1 MAEHVCSFVGV
12 AAAVAALVSL
22 IMHCEHH
29 QAIITLKRHVKYL
42 KFQLLQALS
51 SKVQLLHCTMTLP
64 SLLAFLAC
72 HSKASYH
79 LVHSKTMCTLNSFAC
94 RDYADIPMRS
104 LRCLLLAELKLPALP
119 TARV

>member
-1 MAEHVCSFVGV
+1 MAQHVCSFVGV

-51 SKVQLLHCTMTLP
+51 SKVQLLHLHNDTPKSACIP
-64 SLLAFLAC
+64 SMSQQGFLSSCAQQDNV
-72 HSKASYH
+72 H
-79 LVHSKTMCTLNSFAC
+79 LTQL
-94 RDYADIPMRS
+94 
-104 LRCLLLAELKLPALP
+104 CLQRLC
-119 TARV
+119 